1 MTEEVTLGQ
10 LTERMIPS
18 DRLIIEDEAGNV
30 FYKGYVGCMQRM
42 KADESRR
49 VKRFGLATYIF
60 RKEIRRTGVRT
71 DIVPCE
77 EIKMESIS
85 EYRFS
90 DLVVQIFTRVILE
103 E

>member
-1 MTEEVTLGQ
+1 MTAAVTLGQ

-30 FYKGYVGCMQRM
+30 FYKGYAGCMQHT

-49 VKRFGLATYIF
+49 VKRFGLATEVF

-77 EIKMESIS
+77 EVKMESIS

-103 E
+103 G